1 MSDQPVIVSPSSAER
16 AGGKYSKDS
25 LRRAIEGLNRDGVI
39 YLDNIVDPAHVEKLR
54 LAMLDEAKI
63 LKAKKGN
70 DVSQYNQGVA
80 TNFIQSPP
88 LTNQS
93 LFFEDVYANPFV
105 HQVVSYYLGPFPSW
119 TFITGN
125 NANKQTTDRQAV
137 HKDSSF
143 IHPLAPS
150 IIIANFP
157 LCEFSPENGSTEMWL
172 GSHATTDPGD
182 QMWPAQYPTS
192 QAPLCF
198 IRPELVEER
207 RKVRPPIQ
215 IACKP
220 GGVMLR
226 DQRIWHAGMPNASN
240 EDRIMLAMMFT
251 ATWFPNDRKFKLPYF
266 AKEIL
271 ESKPLAV
278 NVQAEYVSE
287 AECEES
293 LHQWGSG
300 IQPSDP
306 NYRSLWEVAQLKNSL
321 KV

>member
-1 MSDQPVIVSPSSAER
+1 MQCLTNLSSSQPSSAER

-137 HKDSSF
+137 HKDSPF

-182 QMWPAQYPTS
+182 QM
-192 QAPLCF
+192 
-198 IRPELVEER
+198 
-207 RKVRPPIQ
+207 KVRPPIQ

-226 DQRIWHAGMPNASN
+226 DQRIWHAGMPNASK
-240 EDRIMLAMMFT
+240 EDRIMLAMMFM
-251 ATWFPNDRKFKLPYF
+251 AAWFPNDRKFKLPYF

-271 ESKPLAV
+271 EFKPLAV